1 MSSAFRSPVPTQTRS
16 HHHRFSAS
24 RVRESLTTR
33 FAMCV
38 CSVLLSLLLFAGVIV
53 FILWLSLRPHRPR
66 FYLSSFSVPAVAQP
80 PSALLNS
87 PISFNVT
94 DRNPNGNIGIYYDVV
109 YASVYHRDQLV
120 GSGPVLNPFYQ
131 PHKNTTVVVGD
142 LTGTAPA
149 AGDALAAELSGDA
162 AAGRVEFRLELKS
175 VIRFRVKT
183 WDTHHHTLH
192 VQCDVV
198 VGSDGN
204 LLAGYRDKRCSIY
217 FGSL

>member
-1 MSSAFRSPVPTQTRS
+1 MSSTFRSPVQTQTRS
-16 HHHRFSAS
+16 HRHRFSAS
-24 RVRESLTTR
+24 RVRNSLTTR
-33 FAMCV
+33 FAKCI
-38 CSVLLSLLLFAGVIV
+38 CSVFLSLLLFAGVIV
-53 FILWLSLRPHRPR
+53 FILWLSLRHRPR

-80 PSALLNS
+80 PPALLNS

-109 YASVYHRDQLV
+109 YGSVYYKGQLV

-142 LTGTAPA
+142 LIGTAPA
-149 AGDALAAELSGDA
+149 AGDALAAALSGDA

-175 VIRFRVKT
+175 VIRFRVRT

-204 LLAGYRDKRCSIY
+204 LLAENRGKRCSIY
-217 FGSL
+217 F